1 MFNFAN
7 TVIDHLT
14 KRREA
19 STDELKRLVPQRR
32 LYDILAVLEAAGLTE
47 RTKTKVTWLGGSI
60 GRQIVVEGPID
71 SVTSSPIEVLVVGAE
86 PLKVKVVQV

>member
-1 MFNFAN
+1 MFDFAK
-7 TVIDHLT
+7 TVIDYLT

-71 SVTSSPIEVLVVGAE
+71 SITSSPIEVLIVGTE